1 MGNTMW
7 IRLGPLAIN
16 GHGRIRDLPPTQV
29 RWPRRDDYAFAWAPS
44 KRSSPPTQVR
54 DMGLLGSGNRIY
66 DQKAGP
72 SIEFPVISH
81 KRSRSLVHFWE
92 GERVWVPFM
101 SEQRK
106 EAKLSYS
113 FP

>member
-1 MGNTMW
+1 M
-7 IRLGPLAIN
+7 L
-16 GHGRIRDLPPTQV
+16 
-29 RWPRRDDYAFAWAPS
+29 
-44 KRSSPPTQVR
+44 
-54 DMGLLGSGNRIY
+54 LLGRLPNDHPLLPRFGIWDCWDPETGYTIRRR
-66 DQKAGP
+66 GP

-81 KRSRSLVHFWE
+81 KRSRSLVHSWE

-101 SEQRK
+101 SQQRK